1 MANDMNTVNLIGRVT
16 RDTELKYTNSG
27 LAVGSVSIAV
37 NLSEK
42 HGDKWE
48 DVASFFEVKAFGKQ
62 IEAIARY
69 MTKGQQVGITG
80 KLKQE
85 RWEKDGQ
92 KQSRVVIIADNIQLL
107 AKPAS
112 SDSHPQTNPQTKS
125 RGEQAVEFEDDL
137 PF

>member
-48 DVASFFEVKAFGKQ
+48 YVASFFEVKAFGKQ

-69 MTKGQQVGITG
+69 LTKGQQVGITG

-112 SDSHPQTNPQTKS
+112 ADSHPQTNPQTKS
-125 RGEQAVEFEDDL
+125 RGGQAVEFEDDL